1 LRLLLPG
8 RVMAI
13 DRARELRPPNKL
25 PTRSDP
31 VSVKGREEQ
40 ICGGCFIDRG
50 IYAAW
55 DNPGMVSVVH
65 SLQQSNGEAAAL
77 AQLCL
82 GLPAAEAAR
91 AAAALA
97 LARVAYGDKVLGTG
111 ESILQHAL
119 GMALI
124 VASLDL
130 DADARSAAL
139 LFAASDHLEDCSE
152 RLHVDFGATVPALV
166 AGLHRLGSLRP
177 LTRAAAGGAAA
188 GEGVAEV
195 KAQTEIL
202 RKMLLAMVDDI
213 RVVLLRLA
221 SRVQTLRFLNSKPG
235 SLRDEM
241 ARESQLIYAPL
252 ANRLGIWHV
261 KWELEDLSF
270 RYLEPETYKRIAT
283 MLDEKRSE
291 REGFIEQAVARLQAE
306 MSAAGVVAEIYGRPK
321 HIYSIW
327 NKMRG
332 KDIGFEEVYDVRA
345 VRIIVD
351 EIKDC
356 YTALG
361 IVHHLWQPIHGEFD
375 DYISHPKGNFYRS
388 LHTAVEAEDGRSLE
402 VQIRT
407 REMHEHA
414 ELGVAAHWRYKES
427 GSSAKAGGAYED
439 KISWLRQLLSWR
451 DEIAD
456 SAEWVQQF
464 KRAALD
470 DTIYVLTPQDKV
482 IDLARGATV
491 LDFAYRLHTDLGH
504 RCRGARIDGHMAS
517 LNTPLQNGQRVEIV
531 SIKSGGPSRDW
542 LNPALGYLATSRA
555 RSKVKQWFAAQDEA
569 ELLAHG
575 RSLVTR
581 ELQRE
586 GQSQANLDEL
596 AAKLGLKSAD
606 ALFLAA
612 ARGETG
618 LRAIDIALRGG
629 AEPLAPE
636 PEIQTRKSRAGDS
649 RITVAGVDKLL
660 TQVGSCC
667 KPMPPDAIIGF
678 VTRGKGISIHRI
690 ECSNYRN
697 MAARNPE
704 RVIAAEWGVQ
714 SGAVYPVD
722 LSVDAGDR
730 QGLLRDIS
738 DVLSREKINVT
749 AVKTL
754 SKAGIAHMGFVV
766 ELPDK
771 GVLKRVLSLLRDVPG
786 VIRAERR

>member
-1 LRLLLPG
+1 
-8 RVMAI
+8 
-13 DRARELRPPNKL
+13 
-25 PTRSDP
+25 
-31 VSVKGREEQ
+31 
-40 ICGGCFIDRG
+40 
-50 IYAAW
+50 
-55 DNPGMVSVVH
+55 MVSVVH
-65 SLQQSNGEAAAL
+65 SLQQSNGEADAL
-77 AQLCL
+77 SRLCL
-82 GLPAAEAAR
+82 GLTDAEATR

-97 LARVAYGDKVLGTG
+97 LAREAYGEKLLGTG

-124 VASLDL
+124 VASLGL
-130 DADARSAAL
+130 DVDARIAAL
-139 LFAASDHLEDCSE
+139 LFAATKHVEDCGE
-152 RLHVDFGATVPALV
+152 RLKAGHGDTVAGLV

-177 LTRAAAGGAAA
+177 LTLAAAGV

-221 SRVQTLRFLNSKPG
+221 SRVQTLRFFNDRPG
-235 SLRDEM
+235 AQREEM
-241 ARESQLIYAPL
+241 ARESLLIYAPL

-270 RYLEPETYKRIAT
+270 RYLEAETYKRIAAL
-283 MLDEKRSE
+283 LDEKRSE
-291 REGFIEQAVARLQAE
+291 REGFITEAVSRLQAE
-306 MSAAGVVAEIYGRPK
+306 LSAVGVRAEVHGRPK
-321 HIYSIW
+321 HIFSIW

-332 KDIGFEEVYDVRA
+332 KEIDFAKVYDVRA

-351 EIKDC
+351 EIRDC

-375 DYISHPKGNFYRS
+375 DYISHPKGNLYRS
-388 LHTAVEAEDGRSLE
+388 LHTAVEVEDGRSLE

-407 REMHEHA
+407 REMHQHA

-470 DTIYVLTPQDKV
+470 DTVYVLTPQDKV
-482 IDLARGATV
+482 IDLPRGATA

-504 RCRGARIDGHMAS
+504 RCRGAKIDGHMAP
-517 LNTPLQNGQRVEIV
+517 LNTPLKNGQRVEV
-531 SIKSGGPSRDW
+531 VAARSGGPSRDW
-542 LNPALGYLATSRA
+542 LNPQQGYLASSRA

-569 ELLAHG
+569 ELLAQG
-575 RSLVTR
+575 RNLVTR
-581 ELQRE
+581 ELQRQ

-596 AAKLGLKSAD
+596 AAKLGLKSAE

-612 ARGETG
+612 ARGEVG
-618 LRAIDIALRGG
+618 MRAIDVALRGG
-629 AEPLAPE
+629 AEALPPE

-649 RITVAGVDKLL
+649 RILVVGVDKLL
-660 TQVGSCC
+660 TQTGTCC

-678 VTRGKGISIHRI
+678 VTRGKGISIHRV
-690 ECSNYRN
+690 ECINFRN

-704 RVIAAEWGVQ
+704 RVIGTQWGEQWSDQ
-714 SGAVYPVD
+714 SATAYPVD
-722 LSVDAGDR
+722 LLVDAGDR

-738 DVLSREKINVT
+738 DILSREKINVT
-749 AVKTL
+749 AVKTQ
-754 SKAGIAHMGFVV
+754 SRAGLAHMGFTV
-766 ELPDK
+766 ELS
-771 GVLKRVLSLLRDVPG
+771 GAAALKRVLSLLHEVPG

>member
-1 LRLLLPG
+1 
-8 RVMAI
+8 
-13 DRARELRPPNKL
+13 
-25 PTRSDP
+25 
-31 VSVKGREEQ
+31 
-40 ICGGCFIDRG
+40 
-50 IYAAW
+50 
-55 DNPGMVSVVH
+55 MVSVVH
-65 SLQQSNGEAAAL
+65 SLQQSSGEAETL
-77 AQLCL
+77 AKLCL
-82 GLPAAEAAR
+82 GLSADGAAGAVEA
-91 AAAALA
+91 LT
-97 LARVAYGDKVLGTG
+97 LAREAYGGKLLGTG

-130 DADARSAAL
+130 DVDARIAAL
-139 LFAASDHLEDCSE
+139 LFAATDHVKDGNE
-152 RLHVDFGATVPALV
+152 RLKAGYGDTVAGLV

-177 LTRAAAGGAAA
+177 LTRAAAGAGTVAGPGAADLR
-188 GEGVAEV
+188 AEV
-195 KAQTEIL
+195 KPQAEIL

-221 SRVQTLRFLNSKPG
+221 SRVQTLRFLNNQPG
-235 SLRDEM
+235 EQRLQMAQESL
-241 ARESQLIYAPL
+241 LIYAPL

-270 RYLEPETYKRIAT
+270 RYLEPETYKRIAK

-291 REGFIEQAVARLQAE
+291 RASFIDDAVARLQAE
-306 MSAAGVVAEIYGRPK
+306 VAAVGVRAEIYGRPK
-321 HIYSIW
+321 HIFSIW

-332 KDIGFEEVYDVRA
+332 KDIDFANVYDVRA

-388 LHTAVEAEDGRSLE
+388 LHTAVEVEDGRSLE

-427 GSSAKAGGAYED
+427 GSSVKAGGTYED

-456 SAEWVQQF
+456 SAEWVEQF

-482 IDLARGATV
+482 IDLPRGATA

-504 RCRGARIDGHMAS
+504 RCRGAKIDGHMVP
-517 LNTPLQNGQRVEIV
+517 LNTPLKTGQRIEVV
-531 SIKSGGPSRDW
+531 TVKSGGPSRDW
-542 LNPALGYLATSRA
+542 LNPTQAYLASPRA
-555 RSKVKQWFAAQDEA
+555 RSKVKQWFAALDDA
-569 ELLAHG
+569 ELLAQG

-586 GQSQANLDEL
+586 SQSQANLDEL
-596 AAKLGLKSAD
+596 AAKLGLKSAE
-606 ALFLAA
+606 ALFLAV
-612 ARGETG
+612 ARGEVG
-618 LRAIDIALRGG
+618 MRALDVALRGST
-629 AEPLAPE
+629 AALEPE
-636 PEIQTRKSRAGDS
+636 PEIHTRKSRAGDS
-649 RITVAGVDKLL
+649 RILVVGVDKLL
-660 TQVGSCC
+660 TQVGLCC
-667 KPMPPDAIIGF
+667 KPIPPDAITGF
-678 VTRGKGISIHRI
+678 VTRGKGISIHRVD
-690 ECSNYRN
+690 CSNFRN

-704 RVIAAEWGVQ
+704 RVIGTEWGEQWAAQ
-714 SGAVYPVD
+714 SGAVYSVD
-722 LSVDAGDR
+722 LLVDAGDR

-738 DVLSREKINVT
+738 DILTREKINVT
-749 AVKTL
+749 AVRTQTR
-754 SKAGIAHMGFVV
+754 AGIAHMSFTV
-766 ELPDK
+766 ELSGTAALQK
-771 GVLKRVLSLLRDVPG
+771 ALALLREVPG
-786 VIRAERR
+786 VVSAQRR

>member
-1 LRLLLPG
+1 
-8 RVMAI
+8 
-13 DRARELRPPNKL
+13 
-25 PTRSDP
+25 
-31 VSVKGREEQ
+31 
-40 ICGGCFIDRG
+40 
-50 IYAAW
+50 
-55 DNPGMVSVVH
+55 MVSVVH

-77 AQLCL
+77 SQLCL
-82 GLPAAEAAR
+82 GLPDVAAAR
-91 AAAALA
+91 VVEALT
-97 LARVAYGDKVLGTG
+97 LAREAYGEKLLGTG

-119 GMALI
+119 GTALI

-130 DADARSAAL
+130 DADARIAAL
-139 LFAASDHLEDCSE
+139 LFAASDHVKDCSD
-152 RLHVDFGATVPALV
+152 RLKVGFGDTVAALV

-177 LTRAAAGGAAA
+177 LTRAAAGGAGA

-221 SRVQTLRFLNSKPG
+221 SRVQTLRFLTNQPG
-235 SLRDEM
+235 PVREEM

-270 RYLEPETYKRIAT
+270 RYLEPETYKRIAR

-291 REGFIEQAVARLQAE
+291 RESFIASAVARLQSE
-306 MSAAGVVAEIYGRPK
+306 MVAAGVRAEVYGRPK
-321 HIYSIW
+321 HIFSIW

-332 KDIGFEEVYDVRA
+332 KDIGFAEVYDVRA

-351 EIKDC
+351 DIKDC

-388 LHTAVEAEDGRSLE
+388 LHTAVEDADGRSLE

-414 ELGVAAHWRYKES
+414 ELGVAAHWRYKEA
-427 GSSAKAGGAYED
+427 GSSTKTGGAYED

-482 IDLARGATV
+482 IDLPRGATP

-504 RCRGARIDGHMAS
+504 RCRGAKVDGHMAS

-542 LNPALGYLATSRA
+542 LSPTQGYLATSRA
-555 RSKVKQWFAAQDEA
+555 RSKVKQWFAAQDTA
-569 ELLAHG
+569 ELLVQG

-596 AAKLGLKSAD
+596 AAKLGLENAE
-606 ALFLAA
+606 ALFLGA
-612 ARGETG
+612 ARGEVG
-618 LRAIDIALRGG
+618 PRAIDVALRGR
-629 AEPLAPE
+629 AEALPPE
-636 PEIQTRKSRAGDS
+636 PEIHTRKSRAGDS
-649 RITVAGVDKLL
+649 RILVAGVDKLL
-660 TQVGSCC
+660 TQMGKCC
-667 KPMPPDAIIGF
+667 KPMPPDAITGF

-690 ECSNYRN
+690 ECVNFRN

-704 RVIAAEWGVQ
+704 RVIATDWGEQ
-714 SGAVYPVD
+714 ADAVYPID
-722 LSVDAGDR
+722 LVVDAADR

-738 DVLSREKINVT
+738 DILSREKINVT
-749 AVKTL
+749 AVKTQ
-754 SKAGIAHMGFVV
+754 SRGGVAHMNFVV
-766 ELPDK
+766 ELP
-771 GVLKRVLSLLRDVPG
+771 GTGILGRVISSLHEVPG
-786 VIRAERR
+786 VIKAARG

>member
-1 LRLLLPG
+1 
-8 RVMAI
+8 
-13 DRARELRPPNKL
+13 
-25 PTRSDP
+25 
-31 VSVKGREEQ
+31 
-40 ICGGCFIDRG
+40 
-50 IYAAW
+50 
-55 DNPGMVSVVH
+55 MVSVVH
-65 SLQQSNGEAAAL
+65 SLQQSSGEADAL
-77 AQLCL
+77 SQVCL
-82 GLPAAEAAR
+82 GLPGPAVAR
-91 AAAALA
+91 AAAALE
-97 LARVAYGDKVLGTG
+97 LAREAYGDKLLGTG

-130 DADARSAAL
+130 DVDARIAAL
-139 LFAASDHLEDCSE
+139 LFAANEHVKDCNEHLK
-152 RLHVDFGATVPALV
+152 VGFGDTVAGLV

-177 LTRAAAGGAAA
+177 LTRAAAGA

-195 KAQTEIL
+195 QAQTEIL

-221 SRVQTLRFLNSKPG
+221 SRVQTLRFLGKEPG
-235 SLRDEM
+235 DVRNEM
-241 ARESQLIYAPL
+241 ARESLLIYAPL

-283 MLDEKRSE
+283 MLDEKRGE
-291 REGFIEQAVARLQAE
+291 RESFIDEAVARLQAE
-306 MSAAGVVAEIYGRPK
+306 MAAVGVRAEIYGRPK
-321 HIYSIW
+321 HIFSIW

-332 KDIGFEEVYDVRA
+332 KDIDFEKVYDVRA

-388 LHTAVEAEDGRSLE
+388 LHTAVEVEDGRSLE

-482 IDLARGATV
+482 IDLPRGATP

-504 RCRGARIDGHMAS
+504 RCRGAKIDGHMVP
-517 LNTPLQNGQRVEIV
+517 LNTPLQNGQRVEI
-531 SIKSGGPSRDW
+531 STIKSGGPSRDW
-542 LNPALGYLATSRA
+542 LNPAQGYLVTSRA
-555 RSKVKQWFAAQDEA
+555 RSKAKQWFAAQDEA
-569 ELLAHG
+569 EMLAQG
-575 RSLVTR
+575 RSLVTK

-596 AAKLGLKSAD
+596 AVKLGLKSAD

-612 ARGETG
+612 ARGEVG
-618 LRAIDIALRGG
+618 MRAIDVALRGG
-629 AEPLAPE
+629 AQELPPE
-636 PEIQTRKSRAGDS
+636 PEIQTRKSKAGDS
-649 RITVAGVDKLL
+649 RILVVGVDKLL
-660 TQVGSCC
+660 TQVGKCC
-667 KPMPPDAIIGF
+667 KPMPPDAITGF
-678 VTRGKGISIHRI
+678 VTRGKGISIHRVDCI
-690 ECSNYRN
+690 NFRN

-704 RVIAAEWGVQ
+704 RVISAEWGAQ

-722 LSVDAGDR
+722 LMVDAGDR

-738 DVLSREKINVT
+738 DILSREKINVT
-749 AVKTL
+749 AVRTQ
-754 SKAGIAHMGFVV
+754 SRGGMAHMGFTV
-766 ELPDK
+766 ELSGTAALQK
-771 GVLKRVLSLLRDVPG
+771 ALSALREVPG
-786 VIRAERR
+786 VLSAVRR

>member
-1 LRLLLPG
+1 
-8 RVMAI
+8 
-13 DRARELRPPNKL
+13 
-25 PTRSDP
+25 
-31 VSVKGREEQ
+31 
-40 ICGGCFIDRG
+40 
-50 IYAAW
+50 
-55 DNPGMVSVVH
+55 MVSVVH
-65 SLQQSNGEAAAL
+65 SLQQSSGEAETL
-77 AQLCL
+77 AKLCL
-82 GLPAAEAAR
+82 GLSADGAAGAVEA
-91 AAAALA
+91 LT
-97 LARVAYGDKVLGTG
+97 LAREAYGGKLLGTG

-130 DADARSAAL
+130 DVDARIAAL
-139 LFAASDHLEDCSE
+139 LFAATDHVKDGNE
-152 RLHVDFGATVPALV
+152 RLKAGYGDTVAGLV

-177 LTRAAAGGAAA
+177 LTRAAAGAGTVAGPGAADLR
-188 GEGVAEV
+188 AEV
-195 KAQTEIL
+195 KPQAEIL

-221 SRVQTLRFLNSKPG
+221 SRVQTLRFLNNQPG
-235 SLRDEM
+235 EQRLQMAQESL
-241 ARESQLIYAPL
+241 LIYAPL

-270 RYLEPETYKRIAT
+270 RYLEPETYKRIAK

-291 REGFIEQAVARLQAE
+291 RASFIDDAVARLQAE
-306 MSAAGVVAEIYGRPK
+306 VAAVGVRAEIYGRPK
-321 HIYSIW
+321 HIFSIW

-332 KDIGFEEVYDVRA
+332 KDIDFANVYDVRA

-388 LHTAVEAEDGRSLE
+388 LHTAVEVEDGRSLE

-427 GSSAKAGGAYED
+427 GSSVKAGGTYED

-456 SAEWVQQF
+456 SAEWVEQF

-482 IDLARGATV
+482 IDLPRGATA

-504 RCRGARIDGHMAS
+504 RCRGAKIDGHMVP
-517 LNTPLQNGQRVEIV
+517 LNTPLKTGQRIEVV
-531 SIKSGGPSRDW
+531 TVKSGSPSRDW
-542 LNPALGYLATSRA
+542 LNPTQAYLASPRA
-555 RSKVKQWFAAQDEA
+555 RSKVKQWFAALDDA
-569 ELLAHG
+569 ELLAQG

-586 GQSQANLDEL
+586 SQSQANLDEL
-596 AAKLGLKSAD
+596 AAKLGLKSAE
-606 ALFLAA
+606 ALFLAV
-612 ARGETG
+612 ARGEVG
-618 LRAIDIALRGG
+618 MRALDVALRGST
-629 AEPLAPE
+629 AALEPE
-636 PEIQTRKSRAGDS
+636 PEIHTRKSRAGDS
-649 RITVAGVDKLL
+649 RILVVGVDKLL
-660 TQVGSCC
+660 TQVGLCC
-667 KPMPPDAIIGF
+667 KPIPPDAITGF
-678 VTRGKGISIHRI
+678 VTRGKGISIHRVD
-690 ECSNYRN
+690 CSNFRN

-704 RVIAAEWGVQ
+704 RVIGTEWGEQWAAQ
-714 SGAVYPVD
+714 SGAVYSVD
-722 LSVDAGDR
+722 LLVDAGDR

-738 DVLSREKINVT
+738 DILTREKINVT
-749 AVKTL
+749 AVRTQTR
-754 SKAGIAHMGFVV
+754 AGIAHMSFTV
-766 ELPDK
+766 ELSGTAALQK
-771 GVLKRVLSLLRDVPG
+771 ALVLLREVPG
-786 VIRAERR
+786 VVSAQRR

>member
-1 LRLLLPG
+1 
-8 RVMAI
+8 
-13 DRARELRPPNKL
+13 
-25 PTRSDP
+25 
-31 VSVKGREEQ
+31 
-40 ICGGCFIDRG
+40 
-50 IYAAW
+50 
-55 DNPGMVSVVH
+55 MVSVVH
-65 SLQQSNGEAAAL
+65 SLQQSSGEAQVL
-77 AQLCL
+77 SRLCF
-82 GLPAAEAAR
+82 GLPVPAAAR
-91 AAAALA
+91 AAEALA
-97 LARVAYGDKVLGTG
+97 LAREVYGEKVLGTG

-130 DADARSAAL
+130 DADARIAAL
-139 LFAASDHLEDCSE
+139 LFAATDHVEDCGE
-152 RLHVDFGATVPALV
+152 RLKAGFGDTVAGLV

-177 LTRAAAGGAAA
+177 LTRAAAGGGTGT

-195 KAQTEIL
+195 RADVKTQAEIL

-221 SRVQTLRFLNSKPG
+221 SRVQTLRFLNNQPG
-235 SLRDEM
+235 AVRDEM
-241 ARESQLIYAPL
+241 AKESQLIYAPL

-270 RYLEPETYKRIAT
+270 RYLEPEAYQRIAT

-291 REGFIEQAVARLQAE
+291 REGFIVDAVARLQAE
-306 MSAAGVVAEIYGRPK
+306 MTAVGARAEIYGRPK
-321 HIYSIW
+321 HIFSIW

-332 KDIGFEEVYDVRA
+332 KDIDFAEVYDVRA

-427 GSSAKAGGAYED
+427 GSSVKAGGAYED

-456 SAEWVQQF
+456 STEWVQQF

-482 IDLARGATV
+482 IDLPRGATP

-504 RCRGARIDGHMAS
+504 RCRGAKIDGHMAP
-517 LNTPLQNGQRVEIV
+517 LNTALQNGQRVEVV

-542 LNPALGYLATSRA
+542 LNPAQAYLATPRA
-555 RSKVKQWFAAQDEA
+555 RSKVKQWFAALDEA
-569 ELLAHG
+569 ELLTQG

-586 GQSQANLDEL
+586 GRSQANLDEL
-596 AAKLGLKSAD
+596 AVKLGLKSAE

-612 ARGETG
+612 ARGEVG
-618 LRAIDIALRGG
+618 MRAIDTALRGG
-629 AEPLAPE
+629 AETLPPE

-649 RITVAGVDKLL
+649 RILVVGVDKLL
-660 TQVGSCC
+660 TQVGLCC

-678 VTRGKGISIHRI
+678 VTRGKGISIHRVDCI
-690 ECSNYRN
+690 NFRN

-704 RVIAAEWGVQ
+704 RVIGTQWGEGWGEQSGAQ

-722 LSVDAGDR
+722 LLVDAGDR

-738 DVLSREKINVT
+738 DILSREKINVT
-749 AVKTL
+749 AVRTQ
-754 SKAGIAHMGFVV
+754 SRAGIAHMGFTV
-766 ELPDK
+766 ELTGAAALQK
-771 GVLKRVLSLLRDVPG
+771 ALSLLREVPG
-786 VIRAERR
+786 VISAQRR

>member
-1 LRLLLPG
+1 
-8 RVMAI
+8 
-13 DRARELRPPNKL
+13 
-25 PTRSDP
+25 
-31 VSVKGREEQ
+31 
-40 ICGGCFIDRG
+40 
-50 IYAAW
+50 
-55 DNPGMVSVVH
+55 MVSVVH
-65 SLQQSNGEAAAL
+65 SLQPASGEADAL
-77 AQLCL
+77 SRLCA
-82 GLPAAEAAR
+82 GLPEEAAKR
-91 AAAALA
+91 AAAAFV
-97 LARVAYGDKVLGTG
+97 LAREAYAEKTLGTG

-130 DADARSAAL
+130 DAEARVAAL
-139 LFAASDHLEDCSE
+139 LFAASDHVKDCNE
-152 RLHVDFGATVPALV
+152 RLKAGFGDTVAGLV

-221 SRVQTLRFLNSKPG
+221 SRVQTLRFLNSRPG
-235 SLRDEM
+235 ELRDEM
-241 ARESQLIYAPL
+241 ARESLLIYAPL

-270 RYLEPETYKRIAT
+270 RYLEPETYKRIAK

-291 REGFIEQAVARLQAE
+291 REGFIDAAVARLQSEMAAVGVRAE
-306 MSAAGVVAEIYGRPK
+306 VYGRPK

-332 KDIGFEEVYDVRA
+332 KDIDFTEVYDVRA

-351 EIKDC
+351 EVKDC

-407 REMHEHA
+407 REMHDHA
-414 ELGVAAHWRYKES
+414 EMGVAAHWRYKES
-427 GSSAKAGGAYED
+427 GSSAKAVGAYED

-482 IDLARGATV
+482 IDLPAGATA
-491 LDFAYRLHTDLGH
+491 LDFAYRLHTDVGH
-504 RCRGARIDGHMAS
+504 RCRGARVNGHM
-517 LNTPLQNGQRVEIV
+517 TPLNKALQSGQRIEIV
-531 SIKSGGPSRDW
+531 TVKDGGPSRDW
-542 LNPALGYLATSRA
+542 LNPAQGYLATSRA

-569 ELLAHG
+569 ELLSQG

-586 GQSQANLDEL
+586 GQTQANLDEL
-596 AAKLGLKSAD
+596 AAKLGLKSAE
-606 ALFLAA
+606 AMFLAA
-612 ARGETG
+612 ARGELG
-618 LRAIDIALRGG
+618 MRAIDNALRGG
-629 AEPLAPE
+629 AEPLPPE
-636 PEIQTRKSRAGDS
+636 PEIHTRKSKAGDS
-649 RITVAGVDKLL
+649 RILVVGVDKLL
-660 TQVGSCC
+660 TQVGTCC
-667 KPMPPDAIIGF
+667 KPMPPDAITGF
-678 VTRGKGISIHRI
+678 VTRGKGISIHRV
-690 ECSNYRN
+690 ECINFRN

-704 RVIAAEWGVQ
+704 RVISAEWGEQWNAQ

-722 LSVDAGDR
+722 LLVDAGDR

-749 AVKTL
+749 AVKTQ
-754 SKAGIAHMGFVV
+754 SRAGMAHMSFTV
-766 ELPDK
+766 ELTGTAALQK
-771 GVLKRVLSLLRDVPG
+771 ALVSLREVPG
-786 VIRAERR
+786 VISAKRR

>member
-1 LRLLLPG
+1 
-8 RVMAI
+8 
-13 DRARELRPPNKL
+13 
-25 PTRSDP
+25 
-31 VSVKGREEQ
+31 
-40 ICGGCFIDRG
+40 
-50 IYAAW
+50 
-55 DNPGMVSVVH
+55 MVSVVH
-65 SLQQSNGEAAAL
+65 SLQQSDGEAAAL
-77 AQLCL
+77 SQLRL
-82 GLPAAEAAR
+82 GMSD
-91 AAAALA
+91 AAAGRIVDALA
-97 LARVAYGDKVLGTG
+97 LAREAYGEKLLGTG
-111 ESILQHAL
+111 EPILQHAL

-130 DADARSAAL
+130 DADARVAAL
-139 LFAASDHLEDCSE
+139 LFAASDHVEDCAG
-152 RLHVDFGATVPALV
+152 RLKVGYGDTVAGLV

-177 LTRAAAGGAAA
+177 LTRAAAA
-188 GEGVAEV
+188 EGVAGV

-221 SRVQTLRFLNSKPG
+221 SRVQTLRFLNNRPG
-235 SLRDEM
+235 AVREEM
-241 ARESQLIYAPL
+241 AQESQLIYAPL

-291 REGFIEQAVARLQAE
+291 REAFIAAAVARLQAE
-306 MSAAGVVAEIYGRPK
+306 MAAAGVHAEVYGRPK

-332 KDIGFEEVYDVRA
+332 KDIDFAEVYDVRA

-351 EIKDC
+351 DIKDC

-388 LHTAVEAEDGRSLE
+388 LHTAVEDEGGRSLE

-414 ELGVAAHWRYKES
+414 ELGVAAHWRYKEA
-427 GSSAKAGGAYED
+427 GSSAKAGGAYEN

-482 IDLARGATV
+482 IDLPRGATP

-504 RCRGARIDGHMAS
+504 RCRGAKVDGHMVS

-531 SIKSGGPSRDW
+531 SIRSGGPSRDW
-542 LNPALGYLATSRA
+542 LNPAQGYLATPRA
-555 RSKVKQWFAAQDEA
+555 RAKVKQWFAAQDEA
-569 ELLAHG
+569 EQLAQG

-586 GQSQANLDEL
+586 GRTQASLDDL
-596 AAKLGLKSAD
+596 AAKLGLKSAE
-606 ALFLAA
+606 ALFLGV
-612 ARGETG
+612 ARGEVG
-618 LRAIDIALRGG
+618 MRAIDTALRGG
-629 AEPLAPE
+629 AEALAPE
-636 PEIQTRKSRAGDS
+636 PEILMRKSRAGDS
-649 RITVAGVDKLL
+649 RILVVGVDKLL
-660 TQVGSCC
+660 TQMGKCC
-667 KPMPPDAIIGF
+667 KPMPPDAITGF
-678 VTRGKGISIHRI
+678 VTRGKGISIHRV
-690 ECSNYRN
+690 ECVNYRN

-704 RVIAAEWGVQ
+704 RVIGAEWGEQ
-714 SGAVYPVD
+714 AGAIYPVD
-722 LSVDAGDR
+722 LVVDAADR

-749 AVKTL
+749 AVRTR
-754 SKAGIAHMGFVV
+754 SRAGSARMSFVV
-766 ELPDK
+766 ELP
-771 GVLKRVLSLLRDVPG
+771 GTEILARVLSLLHEVPG
-786 VIRAERR
+786 VVRATRG